1 MSASIYSRVTDA
13 LLEQLS
19 SADPGSWTCPWHSFA
34 HGLPVNIKTAKRYR
48 GINILMLAS
57 AGQSRGFGDNRWGS
71 YRQWQSIGGQVRKGE
86 KGTLI
91 VFYKDSF
98 GSSTAQQGDNDA
110 GQSNRRYVLRTSIV
124 FNGAQVDGA
133 PEVPRPQTEE
143 TFDSETFDRFF
154 ERTGA
159 KMRFCGTHAF
169 YSPAFDEIHLPMRGD
184 FKSPQGYLATL
195 AHELIH
201 WSGAKNRLCRDLSGR
216 FGNRAY
222 AAEELVAE
230 LGAAFLLAILGF
242 ANAPHPNHARYLA
255 SWLPLVKDDPRAI
268 FVAAAQASRAADWLL
283 EIAAQTPV
291 ELKEAAGG
299 AKPSLYAVGLLNGG
313 QNAGP
318 TTQPLLLS

>member
-19 SADPGSWTCPWHSFA
+19 NTDPGSWTCPWHSFA
-34 HGLPVNIKTAKRYR
+34 HGLPVNIKTGKRYR

-91 VFYKDSF
+91 VFYKDSL
-98 GSSTAQQGDNDA
+98 GSGSGQHGDSDA
-110 GQSNRRYVLRTSIV
+110 AQSNRRYVLRTSIV

-133 PEVPRPQTEE
+133 PEVPRPQTAEP
-143 TFDSETFDRFF
+143 FDSESFDRFVA
-154 ERTGA
+154 RTGA
-159 KMRFCGTHAF
+159 TIRFVGTHAF
-169 YSPAFDEIHLPMRGD
+169 YSPAYDEIHLPPREH
-184 FKSPQGYLATL
+184 FITPEGYMATL

-201 WSGAKNRLCRDLSGR
+201 WSGAKDRLSRDLSGR

-230 LGAAFLLAILGF
+230 LGSAFLLAILGF
-242 ANAPHPNHARYLA
+242 ASMPRPDHARYVA

-268 FVAAAQASRAADWLL
+268 FVAAAQASRAADWLF
-283 EIAAQTPV
+283 EIAAGTAS
-291 ELKEAAGG
+291 ELNEAAAG
-299 AKPSLYAVGLLNGG
+299 AEPSFVSQLPDSRP
-313 QNAGP
+313 NAP
-318 TTQPLLLS
+318 QTVQPLLLS